1 MESIKE
7 LRKKIA
13 KSEVDWHT
21 PRHDVIVR
29 RISIYLTWLLL
40 HTPLSA
46 NQVTVLQ
53 IIVGVI
59 GSLLLIPPHYGW
71 NLLGIFL
78 LQFGYVLDCCDGEVA
93 RYRNQSSVGGVFL
106 DLIGHEIV
114 IPFMYVGLAFG
125 EFLRS
130 GRFELLLLG
139 FFAAFFSLRFD
150 ISAMF
155 QVVNTLFL
163 RADHPS
169 YNIEKLQSIT
179 SHTSKIA
186 KSRLPLWR
194 IIFRYPESMNIITL
208 FLVIDWLFGS
218 SFPKPLSLTYV
229 LLVVFGIMIP
239 IARLLSIYRIFRE
252 GDIEKRFREIV
263 QTIKNAK
270 TPDDAVKH
278 QSS

>member
-29 RISIYLTWLLL
+29 RISIYFTWLLL

-59 GSLLLIPPHYGW
+59 GSLLLIPPNYGW
-71 NLLGIFL
+71 NLLGILL

-93 RYRNQSSVGGVFL
+93 RYRKQSSVGGVFL

-114 IPFMYVGLAFG
+114 IPFMYVGLALG

-130 GRFELLLLG
+130 GRFELIIFG
-139 FFAAFFSLRFD
+139 FLAAFFSLRFD

-169 YNIEKLQSIT
+169 YDIDKLQSTTT
-179 SHTSKIA
+179 SRTSEIA
-186 KSRLPLWR
+186 KSRIPLWR

-208 FLVIDWLFGS
+208 FLVIDWIFIY
-218 SFPKPLSLTYV
+218 SFPKPFSLVYV
-229 LLVVFGIMIP
+229 FLLVFGIMIP
-239 IARLLSIYRIFRE
+239 IARLLSVFHIFRTGE
-252 GDIEKRFREIV
+252 IEKRFWEIV
-263 QTIKNAK
+263 RTVKK
-270 TPDDAVKH
+270 DDNP
-278 QSS
+278 